1 MESFSTTAA
10 EAIRLLVSGDPH
22 LWAIIAVSFSTT
34 VKAILIATPPAF
46 LLGFVL
52 TMARFPGRWSL
63 ISFFNT
69 LLSVPTVVTGLVL
82 YICLSRSGPLGSLQL
97 LFTQS
102 AMVIGQ
108 MLLAFPVL
116 VAMSFSAFKAADR
129 SAWETARTLGAS
141 PGQAL
146 LTLMYEVRYGLAAAG
161 IAAYGRIIAEVGCSM
176 MVGGN
181 ILHHTRN
188 IPTAIAL
195 ETSKG
200 EFAQGIALGLVL
212 LLLALTLNF
221 GVTYLHRHSELTP

>member
-1 MESFSTTAA
+1 MESFSDTATKA
-10 EAIRLLVSGDPH
+10 VLLLVTGDST
-22 LWAIIAVSFSTT
+22 LWSIIGVSFSTT
-34 VKAILIATPPAF
+34 IKAIALATPPAF
-46 LLGFVL
+46 LIGFVL
-52 TMARFPGRWSL
+52 TMTRFPGRWTL

-69 LLSVPTVVTGLVL
+69 LLSVPTVVIGLLL
-82 YICLSRSGPLGSLQL
+82 YISLSRSGPLGSFQL
-97 LFTQS
+97 LFTQN
-102 AMVIGQ
+102 AMMIGQ

-129 SAWETARTLGAS
+129 SAWETARTLGAR
-141 PGQAL
+141 PLRAFG
-146 LTLMYEVRYGLAAAG
+146 TLMYEVRYGLAAAG

-181 ILHHTRN
+181 IMNHTRN

-212 LLLALTLNF
+212 LLLALMLNF
-221 GVTYLHRHSELTP
+221 GVTFLHRRSEMIP